1 MKIIGMIPARLKS
14 TRLPGKPLK
23 EIEGLPMIIHVM
35 KRTMLCEDLDE
46 VYVATDSE
54 EIFNVVEEYG
64 GKAIM
69 TSGRHNTGTDRIA
82 EAVENLEC
90 DIVVN
95 IQGDEALVRPNHIS
109 KALEPL
115 LEDESIQMSILMC
128 ETDQCNEP
136 NECKMV
142 VNLNNEVLYFSR
154 SDIPSDL
161 RVKHKK
167 LFKLYSI
174 VPFRKDFILKFAK
187 WDQTPLEKIEYIEYL
202 RALEKGY
209 SIKAVLVDEPSQSVD
224 TPEDLEL
231 VRKIMKKDEIK
242 NKYL

>member
-1 MKIIGMIPARLKS
+1 MKIVGMIPARLKS

-35 KRTMLCEDLDE
+35 KRTMLCDDLDE
-46 VYVATDSE
+46 VYVVTDSE
-54 EIFNVVEEYG
+54 EIYKVVEEYG

-69 TSGRHNTGTDRIA
+69 TSDKHATGTDRIA
-82 EAVENLEC
+82 EAVENIEC

-95 IQGDEALVRPNHIS
+95 IQGDEALVRPDHIS

-115 LEDESIQMSILMC
+115 IEDASIQMSTLMC
-128 ETDQCNEP
+128 ETDQFNEI

-142 VNLNNEVLYFSR
+142 VNQNSEVLYFSR
-154 SDIPSDL
+154 NDIPSDL
-161 RVKHKK
+161 RVKHQN

-174 VPFRKDFILKFAK
+174 VPFRKDFILKFAG

-209 SIKAVLVDEPSQSVD
+209 KIKAVLVCEPSQSVD
-224 TPEDLEL
+224 TPKDLEL
-231 VRKIMKKDEIK
+231 VREIMKNDKIK
-242 NKYL
+242 ARYL